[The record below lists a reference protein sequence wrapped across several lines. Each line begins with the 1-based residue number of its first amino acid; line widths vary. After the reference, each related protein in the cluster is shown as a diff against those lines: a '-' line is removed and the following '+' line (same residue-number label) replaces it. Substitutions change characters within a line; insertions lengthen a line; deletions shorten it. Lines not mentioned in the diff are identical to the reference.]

1 MKRRLIQLLCLLVMV
16 YTGREII
23 QYFGAYSQVNEEI
36 EQVQTLVQEQSLNT
50 LQQQYEDVV
59 GWISIEGMKVDYPIL
74 QTDNNEFY
82 LRHNYKGTESRAG
95 SIFLDYRNDA
105 NLTDRHSIIYGH
117 VLRNGSMFGQLANY
131 AEMEFAQR
139 HQFIEIEL
147 AGKKINLQV
156 FAAYETTTDFYYIE
170 TDFTDTSFADF
181 IDTIQDKSQID
192 LQVNVT
198 EQDQLITLSTCTTS
212 VSDAERFVV
221 HAKVIE
227 G

>member
-131 AEMEFAQR
+131 AEVEFAQR